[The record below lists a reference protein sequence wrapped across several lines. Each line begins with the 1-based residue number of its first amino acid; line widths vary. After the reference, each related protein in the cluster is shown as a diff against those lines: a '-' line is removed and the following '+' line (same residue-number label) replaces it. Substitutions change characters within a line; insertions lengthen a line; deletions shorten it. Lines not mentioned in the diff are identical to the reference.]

1 MNEIEKD
8 MTTCL
13 TYYIDEEPVYK
24 ILTTKLRDT
33 YYLYKLKSGKYVK
46 TKYQSDNPTDLYEY
60 FKGGKK

>member
-13 TYYIDEEPVYK
+13 TYYIDKEPVYK
-24 ILTTKLRDT
+24 ILTTKLRDI

-46 TKYQSDNPTDLYEY
+46 TKHQSDNPTDLYKY
-60 FKGGKK
+60 IKD